1 MRPGNPEREENVR
14 TGSAGWQPEQ
24 APCAGVCGQS
34 KAEASC
40 QRRAATVGSHRGD
53 ASFSKGLSS
62 QAEAWAGGADGRLPP
77 GERRLGLGGG
87 EAPAQKA
94 EGGVRGR
101 PGPRASER
109 HRAGAGP
116 GGEQKW
122 GSARGAPEHQRKRR
136 AGDWFLRLDLRELE
150 VSPVNRVIGTA

>member
-94 EGGVRGR
+94 EGGVWGR

-116 GGEQKW
+116 GGNRSGVQHEEPL
-122 GSARGAPEHQRKRR
+122 STRGNAER
-136 AGDWFLRLDLRELE
+136 ATGFCVWTCESWRSRQ
-150 VSPVNRVIGTA
+150 